1 MSTDLAEVTARFA
14 LALRAAGVPVTAEQ
28 AARLAAA
35 MSLAPPGRRS
45 ELYWLARVT
54 LVADAGQLDTFD
66 RVFAQVFAGLV
77 DPAEWRGQ
85 QPPPSAPGRRPQ
97 PAAGSPVAPARPPTG
112 GEPPPAVPGGD
123 AGGEGER
130 PALLAAA
137 SPAERLRHQDFA
149 ALGEDEL
156 HALRALTARLAF
168 ATPPRPSRRRTPA
181 GRGDELDVRA
191 TLRAARRTGGLP
203 LRPVR
208 RRRRTRPRRL
218 VLLCDVSGSM
228 EPYAR
233 AYLQLLLGGVGGARA
248 EAFVFATRLTRVTRA
263 LRHRRPDVALERAG
277 RAAPDWSG
285 GTRLGEALRAFNAEH
300 GQRGVARGAVVVI
313 LSDGWDRG
321 DPALVAREM
330 QRLRRLAHRVVWVN
344 PRSSRPGFLPLAGGM
359 AAALPHVD
367 VLLSGHSLAALEEVL
382 AVIRGGG

>member
-54 LVADAGQLDTFD
+54 LVADAGQLDAFD
-66 RVFAQVFAGLV
+66 RIFAQVFAGLV

-85 QPPPSAPGRRPQ
+85 QPPPSTPARRPR
-97 PAAGSPVAPARPPTG
+97 PAAGPPAGSSSPG
-112 GEPPPAVPGGD
+112 SGEPPPAVPGGGD
-123 AGGEGER
+123 GGGEGVR
-130 PALLAAA
+130 PVLLAAA

-156 HALRALTARLAF
+156 HALRAHPARLAF

-208 RRRRTRPRRL
+208 RRRRT
-218 VLLCDVSGSM
+218 
-228 EPYAR
+228 
-233 AYLQLLLGGVGGARA
+233 
-248 EAFVFATRLTRVTRA
+248 
-263 LRHRRPDVALERAG
+263 
-277 RAAPDWSG
+277 
-285 GTRLGEALRAFNAEH
+285 
-300 GQRGVARGAVVVI
+300 
-313 LSDGWDRG
+313 
-321 DPALVAREM
+321 
-330 QRLRRLAHRVVWVN
+330 
-344 PRSSRPGFLPLAGGM
+344 
-359 AAALPHVD
+359 
-367 VLLSGHSLAALEEVL
+367 
-382 AVIRGGG
+382 